1 MAETFIAGRRK
12 ITVYDLSERLSND
25 TSSFQ
30 PNKHHIEYVTADQS
44 AAMTGSLFGIG
55 REYWPDGK
63 GYCIEN
69 VQLSSHSGTHIDA
82 PAHYGPKSGGGSG
95 RTIDQVPLRW
105 CIGDGVLLDLRHK
118 NDRESIERRDITIAL
133 DAIEY
138 RLKPYDIVLVW
149 TGASRHYASPG
160 YDRLHPGLRREATEY
175 LVDQGVRLIGI
186 DAWSLD
192 RPFDIMIEEAL
203 AGDKAQLWESHL
215 LGREKEYSQIEK
227 LCHLDELPRPH
238 GFTVIALPVNLERA
252 SGGWARVVAVFSEES
267 DHAE

>member
-1 MAETFIAGRRK
+1 MPETFFAGGRK
-12 ITVYDLSERLSND
+12 ITAYDLSERLSNE
-25 TSSFQ
+25 TSTFQ

-44 AAMTGSLFGIG
+44 AAMTGTLFGMG
-55 REYWPDGK
+55 PEYWPDGK

-69 VQLSSHSGTHIDA
+69 VQLSTHSGTHIDA
-82 PAHYGPKSGGGSG
+82 PAHYGPGPGGGPG

-105 CIGDGVLLDLRHK
+105 CIGDGVLLDLRYK
-118 NDRESIERRDITIAL
+118 QERASIERQDIVAAL
-133 DAIEY
+133 DVIGC
-138 RLKPYDIVLVW
+138 RLKPYDIVLIW
-149 TGASRHYASPG
+149 TGASRHYAHPG

-227 LCHLDELPRPH
+227 LCGLEELPRPH

-252 SGGWARVVAVFSEES
+252 SAGWARVVAIFSEES
-267 DHAE
+267 DHAD